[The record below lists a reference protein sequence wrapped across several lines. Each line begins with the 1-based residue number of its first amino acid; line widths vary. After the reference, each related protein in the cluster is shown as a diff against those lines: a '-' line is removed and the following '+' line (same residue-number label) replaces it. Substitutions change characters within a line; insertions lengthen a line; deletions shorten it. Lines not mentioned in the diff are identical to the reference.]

1 MDLLV
6 SDHETS
12 REKNFNALLSEFGLT
27 SDNKNVYLLK
37 GSATKNIPM
46 LGESADLIVMD
57 TIGRTGIPG
66 FLIGNTA
73 EDVMQLTP
81 SSI

>member
-1 MDLLV
+1 M
-6 SDHETS
+6 
-12 REKNFNALLSEFGLT
+12 N
-27 SDNKNVYLLK
+27 
-37 GSATKNIPM
+37 KNIPM